1 MNLENF
7 IFFTL
12 STIIAAIAVM
22 LLKNLEKE
30 HYFKKRF
37 GPFIDFKEI
46 FANRYI
52 SMASNF
58 FLPLALI
65 CQKFNILASH

>member
-12 STIIAAIAVM
+12 SMIIAAIAVM
-22 LLKNLEKE
+22 LLKNLNKE
-30 HYFKKRF
+30 HYLNKRF
-37 GPFIDFKEI
+37 GSFLDLKEI
-46 FANRYI
+46 AANRYI
-52 SMASNF
+52 SMASSF

-65 CQKFNILASH
+65 FKQFNILTYH